1 MKEAHTRGEV
11 VTLVLIAPNGCHWEN
26 RFCVLFVEFTCQSR
40 RLQRLSGKLGIC
52 FLIRMTRQGRRI
64 TMSNPIWNWWFGD
77 VSLSHMAITRSTN
90 RFVAGRRFIV
100 FLAAI
105 GASQGVYPSLV
116 LAEDGAIEVK
126 PQQMTVGW
134 SPSTSF
140 AMMLAAQ
147 EPEAGG
153 EQGPSADAAA
163 PATDAAAPATDA
175 RDLGRDLEE
184 KLDAS
189 SQESLSED
197 EDREKRLRE
206 LLNDDAPL
214 SDPVTGVELKNVAE
228 EDSAMSPSANE
239 VDPSVKENEGVFA
252 EPFVK
257 PRYPEVEQGRFVLP
271 PIRAVS
277 IDQKPIGNGRIPETV
292 SAGDELNMIALPEDG
307 NQRIVFSGEGAWPE
321 LIRPWAAPNTF
332 SHPLYFEDRMLER
345 HGHERWGYFQPLASG
360 TRFFVTLPM
369 LPYLATVQPPCDI
382 VYSKGYF
389 RAGSPVPKF
398 RQRPPLERR
407 AVIVEAAAISGAII
421 ALP

>member
-1 MKEAHTRGEV
+1 MKETHTHGEV
-11 VTLVLIAPNGCHWEN
+11 VTLVRIAPNGCRGEN
-26 RFCVLFVEFTCQSR
+26 RFCVLFVEFPCQSR

-90 RFVAGRRFIV
+90 RFAVGRRFIV

-105 GASQGVYPSLV
+105 GATQGVHPALV
-116 LAEDGAIEVK
+116 FAEDGAIEVK
-126 PQQMTVGW
+126 TQQITVGW

-147 EPEAGG
+147 APEEGA
-153 EQGPSADAAA
+153 EEAQSADTAATDTA
-163 PATDAAAPATDA
+163 ATDAEDA

-184 KLDAS
+184 KLGIDT
-189 SQESLSED
+189 QESRSED

-214 SDPVTGVELKNVAE
+214 SDPVTGTELKNVAE

-252 EPFVK
+252 EPFIT
-257 PRYPEVEQGRFVLP
+257 PRYPEVEQGRFLLP

-307 NQRIVFSGEGAWPE
+307 DQRIAFSGEGAWPE

-407 AVIVEAAAISGAII
+407 AIIVEAAAVSGAII